1 MGMGSAPAA
10 AAAATLIQ
18 SLLPSFTTS
27 LIMGTEYLAAAKQA
41 EFNSC
46 SFDSH
51 TTLFVKDGM
60 TINY

>member
-10 AAAATLIQ
+10 AAATVIPPF
-18 SLLPSFTTS
+18 LPSSTTS
-27 LIMGTEYLAAAKQA
+27 LIMGTEYLAAAQQEA

-51 TTLFVKDGM
+51 TTLFVKDDT